1 MRQAENR
8 VLVVHET
15 WTVTMITAKK
25 PGVLEIWLLGPKKHE
40 RSNNHNP
47 TIIILAFYLVIL
59 FHGKGSL
66 QL

>member
-8 VLVVHET
+8 VLIVHET
-15 WTVTMITAKK
+15 WTVTMITAK
-25 PGVLEIWLLGPKKHE
+25 LEIWLLGPKKHE

-47 TIIILAFYLVIL
+47 TIIILAFYFSVIL

-66 QL
+66 PL